1 VTNRKPSRLGL
12 VLAASFIFSLIM
24 AVGPGVLLVNRPT
37 TVCGIPLVYAWGL
50 LWYAVIV
57 AIAVIANACL
67 WSRQNTLEDAAP
79 ERADRVGTE
88 P

>member
-1 VTNRKPSRLGL
+1 MTTRKPSRLGL
-12 VLAASFIFSLIM
+12 VLAALFIFSLIM

-57 AIAVIANACL
+57 AIAVIANTCL
-67 WSRQNTLEDAAP
+67 WSRHQTYEDAAP
-79 ERADRVGTE
+79 EPADRAGVE